1 MRASTP
7 SRSPWRT
14 GSAAAGPAVPVG
26 AGQPV
31 LRAQHLSKS
40 YHSPVLRDL
49 DLDVEQG
56 QFVAIMGP
64 SGSGK
69 STLLHCLSGMDQPD
83 AGSVLL
89 GGQEI
94 TSLSEKELAA
104 LRLTRFGFV
113 FQQAHLMTTLCL
125 LDNIVLPGFL
135 AGLRPR
141 SEVTARG
148 EELMGIAE
156 LATSGVTE
164 VSGGQLQRAGIC
176 RALINDP
183 GIVFA
188 DEPTGALN
196 SATALQI
203 LDLLGEIHASGTTL
217 VMVTRDSQ
225 VAARADRVLV
235 LVDGQITEDLLLGRY
250 EEADGPSRLTTVTEA
265 LQRHSV

>member
-1 MRASTP
+1 MRTPTP
-7 SRSPWRT
+7 SSTMTRS
-14 GSAAAGPAVPVG
+14 GSAPPA
-26 AGQPV
+26 
-31 LRAQHLSKS
+31 LRARGLSKS
-40 YHSPVLRDL
+40 YRSPVLDNL
-49 DLDVEQG
+49 DLDIEQG

-69 STLLHCLSGMDQPD
+69 STLLHCLSGMDRPSG
-83 AGSVLL
+83 GSVLL
-89 GGQEI
+89 GDTEI

-141 SEVTARG
+141 AEVTARG
-148 EELMGIAE
+148 QELMKRMGIAE
-156 LATSGVTE
+156 LAASGVTE

-203 LDLLGEIHASGTTL
+203 LDLLGEVHASGTTL
-217 VMVTRDSQ
+217 VMVTHDAQ

-235 LVDGQITEDLLLGRY
+235 LVDGRIEEDLSLGRY
-250 EEADGPSRLTTVTEA
+250 RKTEAPSRLVTVTEA